1 MSNISQN
8 NQSIA
13 NSSLA
18 QLTQQLDAMHV
29 AQLTSFAYGLPPLFL
44 CREYLDQDEQTAINH
59 CLQRL
64 ENGINNQ
71 DFTLETLAA
80 LLADNDYYD
89 DYEARLRLGP
99 EPA

>member
-1 MSNISQN
+1 MSTTSQD

-13 NSSLA
+13 NTSLV

-29 AQLTSFAYGLPPLFL
+29 AQLASFAYGLPPLYF
-44 CREYLDQDEQTAINH
+44 CREYLEQDEQTAINH

-64 ENGINNQ
+64 ENGINNET
-71 DFTLETLAA
+71 FTFDTLTA
-80 LLADNDYYD
+80 LLADKDYYD

>member
-1 MSNISQN
+1 MSNTCQ

-13 NSSLA
+13 NISLA
-18 QLTQQLDAMHV
+18 QLTQSLDAMHI

-64 ENGINNQ
+64 DNGLSNQ
-71 DFTLETLAA
+71 DFTLETLTV
-80 LLADNDYYD
+80 LLAEKDFYD

-99 EPA
+99 ELV